1 MIRAALTGA
10 FAGLLVALT
19 PVQTLAEHAS
29 PAPQCL
35 PQPRIAIIIDDLGY
49 QLAPGLRV
57 ARLPAPVAV
66 AVLPHTPYANTLASA
81 AHARGKQV
89 MLHLPMQALGAQVSL
104 GPGGIYLD
112 TQRMEL
118 RETLTAALNSVPH
131 VAGVNNHMGSLVTA
145 HPGLMRWLMEEL
157 ADRQPLY
164 WVDSRTTTQTVALEF
179 AHALA
184 VPALR
189 RDVFLDHTLTPAA
202 VAAQFA
208 RLKQLARAQGSAV
221 GIGHPHAV
229 TLDFLES
236 ALPALAEQ
244 CIRLVAPGE
253 LLADLPGRTVSAQLR
268 PEP

>member
-1 MIRAALTGA
+1 MTRTLTGA
-10 FAGLLVALT
+10 FAGLLVALAGLHAPAEAARAST
-19 PVQTLAEHAS
+19 PGATA
-29 PAPQCL
+29 
-35 PQPRIAIIIDDLGY
+35 PRIAIIIDDLGY
-49 QLAPGLRV
+49 QLGPGMR
-57 ARLPAPVAV
+57 AIRLPGRVAV
-66 AVLPHTPYANTLASA
+66 AVLPHTPYATALASA
-81 AHARGKQV
+81 ANARGKQV
-89 MLHLPMQALGAQVSL
+89 MLHLPMQASGDTVPV

-118 RETLTAALNSVPH
+118 RETLTAALDSVPH

-164 WVDSRTTTQTVALEF
+164 WVDSRTTTQTVALEL

-189 RDVFLDHTLTPAA
+189 RDVFLDHTPTPDAIA
-202 VAAQFA
+202 GEFA
-208 RLKQLARAQGSAV
+208 RLAQLARAQGSAV

-236 ALPALAEQ
+236 ALPSLEAQ
-244 CIRLVAPGE
+244 GIRLVGPGE
-253 LLADLPGRTVSAQLR
+253 LLESGPRRQTSARLWS
-268 PEP
+268 PD